1 MSPRV
6 EHLYLVKFVKR
17 FVCKSI
23 TATYHLHSHWSA
35 CSHKGGPSCFVLF
48 RMDYLEIK
56 LHIIFTSRK
65 LGFDTSGSFMG
76 NVKVIM

>member
-17 FVCKSI
+17 IVCKST
-23 TATYHLHSHWSA
+23 TATYHLHN
-35 CSHKGGPSCFVLF
+35 KGGPSCFVLV

-56 LHIIFTSRK
+56 LHTLCTCRK
-65 LGFDTSGSFMG
+65 LGFDTSGSFIG